1 MTANAMIAVS
11 GLTKSFGALKVLDG
25 IDLKI
30 APNRKSVLIG
40 AAASGKSVLMKCLSG
55 IYRPDNGR
63 IEIDG
68 RTVERAGSRDHTSLM
83 QSVGVLF
90 QQGGLF
96 DGLPVWKNV
105 SFRLLQDR
113 GISPDEARKIAVG
126 KLAMVN
132 LPEETADLFPAELS
146 GGMQKRV
153 GIARAMA
160 GDPKVL
166 LLDEPTAGLDP
177 ITTAI
182 INRLIDECIRETGAT
197 VLSIT
202 SDMASARDAY
212 DDLYMLHDGKIVWGG
227 PTAGIAEAG
236 NPYVTQIVEGRSDGP
251 IRYVTE
257 GAGA

>member
-1 MTANAMIAVS
+1 MNARPMITMS
-11 GLTKSFGALKVLDG
+11 GVTKSFAGTTVLDG
-25 IDLKI
+25 IELQI

-55 IYRPDNGR
+55 IYRPDGGT

-68 RTVERAGSRDHTSLM
+68 EPVRRAGSRAHTQLM

-105 SFRLLQDR
+105 TFRLLQNQ
-113 GISPDEARKIAVG
+113 GVSAAEARRIAVE

-166 LLDEPTAGLDP
+166 LFDEPTAGLDP
-177 ITTAI
+177 ITTSI

-202 SDMASARDAY
+202 SDMTSARDAY

-227 PTAGIAEAG
+227 PTAGIEAAG

-251 IRYVTE
+251 IRYVTD
-257 GAGA
+257 G

>member
-1 MTANAMIAVS
+1 MSAQPMIAVS

-25 IDLKI
+25 IDLEI

-55 IYRPDNGR
+55 IYRPDGGN

-68 RTVERAGSRDHTSLM
+68 QAVGRAGSRDHTRLM

-105 SFRLLQDR
+105 AFRLLENR
-113 GISPDEARKIAVG
+113 SISSDEARKIAVE

-166 LLDEPTAGLDP
+166 LFDEPTAGLDP

-212 DDLYMLHDGKIVWGG
+212 DDLYMLHDGKIIWGG
-227 PTAGIAEAG
+227 PTASIAEAG

-257 GAGA
+257 GADG